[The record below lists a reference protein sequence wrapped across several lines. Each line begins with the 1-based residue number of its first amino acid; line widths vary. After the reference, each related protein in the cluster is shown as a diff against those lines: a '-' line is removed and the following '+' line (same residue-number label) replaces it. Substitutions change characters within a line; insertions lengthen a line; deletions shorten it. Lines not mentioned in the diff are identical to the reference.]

1 MNRDNNRNR
10 DNETYR
16 DNGINWYNEINR
28 DNNRNRENRLIG
40 NHLFSLFLLISLLL
54 LL

>member
-1 MNRDNNRNR
+1 MNGD
-10 DNETYR
+10 
-16 DNGINWYNEINR
+16 NEINR
-28 DNNRNRENRLIG
+28 DNNINRENRLIG